1 MLELITLG
9 VILALLGAAL
19 TVSSDYR
26 EKYFSVPYS
35 AFDSD
40 YDCR

>member
-1 MLELITLG
+1 MLDLLTVG
-9 VILALLGAAL
+9 VILLALGAAL
-19 TVSSDYR
+19 AISSDYR

>member
-1 MLELITLG
+1 MLDFITVG
-9 VILALLGAAL
+9 VILALLGVALAA
-19 TVSSDYR
+19 SSDYR
-26 EKYFSVPYS
+26 AKFFSVPYS